1 MAWQLHDRGA
11 DEGVR
16 KSNCANHKHI
26 LRGRKGCLGGRHSVF
41 DSMLKVFAW
50 LDSHRRITLS
60 QGSGL
65 DSQRCLDTAKR
76 HWRDHLTRLQHVAF
90 DLHEHR
96 VVDAAIEI
104 RVVLVLLQ
112 LHSVKIAS
120 LVPAIVKLNEQL
132 ERSNEHPTAVPFRI
146 RDLSTFIVYRIEADE
161 TFDGVQGDVLRAML
175 VALVYP

>member
-1 MAWQLHDRGA
+1 
-11 DEGVR
+11 
-16 KSNCANHKHI
+16 
-26 LRGRKGCLGGRHSVF
+26 
-41 DSMLKVFAW
+41 MLNVFAW
-50 LDSHRRITLS
+50 LDSHLGRKPRDKASGVVHSQLDGGRLTLS

-76 HWRDHLTRLQHVAF
+76 HWRDHLTRLHHVAF

-146 RDLSTFIVYRIEADE
+146 RDLSSFIVYRIEADE